1 MEAKGI
7 VKAKAGSGKGFLLD
21 NDANWFS
28 VKDNL
33 IDELAK
39 VEKGTEIEVTYTKN
53 GTFRN
58 VSAINVVA
66 KKAAKTEAKSG
77 MPGFTCEDCG
87 ASLKDGKYKKCFMCN
102 KKAPKETAKED
113 KPVAK
118 SSGYSNPDRDAQIRR
133 GNSINAA
140 AATVSG
146 NMAGNQPS
154 DLAQATITIAQI
166 YLDWL
171 EAA

>member
-7 VKAKAGSGKGFLLD
+7 VKAKAGSGKGFLLE

-58 VSAINVVA
+58 VSAIKVVA
-66 KKAAKTEAKSG
+66 KMVTKTEAKSE
-77 MPGFTCEDCG
+77 GFKCEDCG
-87 ASLKDGKYKKCFMCN
+87 AALKDGKYKKCFMCN

-118 SSGYSNPDRDAQIRR
+118 SSNYSNPDRDAQIRK
-133 GNSINAA
+133 GNSLNAA

-154 DLAQATITIAQI
+154 DLAQAVLTVAQI

>member
-33 IDELAK
+33 VDDLAK

-58 VSAINVVA
+58 VSVINVVA
-66 KKAAKTEAKSG
+66 KKAAKTEAKSE
-77 MPGFTCEDCG
+77 GFACEDCG
-87 ASLKDGKYKKCFMCN
+87 AALKDGKYKKCFMCN

-113 KPVAK
+113 KPATNYNKSNYGSPEDVAGK
-118 SSGYSNPDRDAQIRR
+118 EVGCAAGVAGKLLSGRQEDPETMLEMWKILTNGILEHIR
-133 GNSINAA
+133 N
-140 AATVSG
+140 
-146 NMAGNQPS
+146 
-154 DLAQATITIAQI
+154 LK
-166 YLDWL
+166 
-171 EAA
+171 